1 MIYMPVNM
9 PFNIKLTQ
17 KTIERTALLT
27 LVLGFIA
34 AFFVLDLREYFTL
47 HYLQARQESFGVFYA
62 EHQALVIAGYM
73 LLYIAMAALSLPG
86 AAALTLAGGALLGL
100 VTGAIA
106 VSFASTIGATLA
118 CAASRF
124 VFRDWIQ
131 RSFGGEKLS
140 AINRGIER
148 EGSFYL
154 FTLRLIPVFPFFM
167 INLLM
172 GLSRLPLRSFYW
184 VSQLGMLPGT
194 IVYVNAGRELAKLDS
209 LGGIFSPGI
218 IISFALIGL
227 FPITAKKLLGLY
239 RKKRGLDVHPEG
251 GGNA

>member
-1 MIYMPVNM
+1 MPVN
-9 PFNIKLTQ
+9 IKFTQ
-17 KTIERTALLT
+17 KTIERAALLT

-34 AFFVLDLREYFTL
+34 AFFVLDLRAHFTL
-47 HYLQARQESFGVFYA
+47 EHLQARQESFGVFYA

-86 AAALTLAGGALLGL
+86 ATALTIAGGALLGL
-100 VTGAIA
+100 VTGTVA

-124 VFRDWIQ
+124 VFRDWVQ
-131 RSFGGEKLS
+131 RRFTGGRLA
-140 AINRGIER
+140 AINRGVES

-227 FPITAKKLLGLY
+227 FPITSRKLLGLY